1 MIRVS
6 DHLAAELSD
15 LNTEQLA
22 AVLHDGDAVLSAGP
36 GSGKTRTLVARAAYL
51 LEADLS
57 IFRGLAC
64 LTYTNAAAD
73 EIVRRVSAIGA
84 HAGRRLAC
92 STVHAFCRNEILIA
106 YSGLTGSQPP
116 SAGSV
121 MGESGQRKLLQWC
134 FDELGIADLDP
145 KYRTATSNRIRRAIA
160 CKEDLATFDQREVAA
175 AHLYEAELVNRDKT
189 DFEAMVVE
197 ALRIVTTFPAV
208 RDLLSAKFPHL
219 LVDEYQDM
227 GGVLHQLVVTLHD
240 IAGISVFAVGDGDQS
255 VFGFSGADPRYLNE
269 LREREDFT
277 DFPLTTNYRSG
288 QDIIAAA
295 EAALGIARG
304 RKAREGAPPGNLEI
318 TGVEGGLDEHANAAV
333 EIVAGAINAG
343 VKYERVA
350 ILYPARGQVLDR
362 LLAALDASKI
372 PFLHERDTR
381 LPPGSVSNF
390 VQHCASRTIANMR
403 IRESQAEV
411 VAELTRSTH
420 APRTMDLAYR
430 LERLRRD
437 SEMSPPSTRLTLAR
451 TLQATLDPPDVGY
464 DPEGSATDWLDRL
477 VTNLELDVIAS
488 RHPDEDNSAAID
500 TLCRVVEEDELC
512 LIDIA
517 RFAVVAGK
525 VVLTT
530 YHSAKGR
537 EFHTVVLPGLLKGI
551 VPMQV
556 KSAGGWRHPSPKEME
571 EPRRSL
577 YVAITRA
584 EHDVQLIVGP
594 GYFTPYGRWI
604 SDGPSPFV
612 IDMAATLQ
620 KNTG

>member
-6 DHLAAELSD
+6 EHLAAELSD

-51 LEADLS
+51 LEAELS
-57 IFRGLAC
+57 PFRGLAC

-73 EIVRRVSAIGA
+73 EIVRRVSAFGV
-84 HAGRRLAC
+84 HTGRRLAC
-92 STVHAFCRNEILIA
+92 STVHAFCRNEILGA
-106 YSGLTGSQPP
+106 YTGLTGYQAP
-116 SAGSV
+116 STGSV
-121 MGESGQRKLLQWC
+121 LGESGQQMLLQWC

-145 KYRTATSNRIRRAIA
+145 KYRAATSNKIRRAIA
-160 CKEDLATFDQREVAA
+160 CDEDLEAFDQREVAA
-175 AHLYEAELVNRDKT
+175 AHLYEAELVNLGKT

-197 ALRIVTTFPAV
+197 ALRIVTSFPAV
-208 RDLLSAKFPHL
+208 RDLLRSKFPHL

-227 GGVLHQLVVTLHD
+227 GGVLHKVVLTLHD
-240 IAGISVFAVGDGDQS
+240 VAGISVFGVGDGDQS

-288 QDIIAAA
+288 QDIILAA

-304 RKAREGAPPGNLEI
+304 RKAREGAPAGNFEI
-318 TGVEGGLDEHANAAV
+318 TGVEGGLDDHANAAV
-333 EIVAGAINAG
+333 EIVAGAIDAG
-343 VKYERVA
+343 VRHEQVA
-350 ILYPARGQVLDR
+350 ILYPARGPVLDQ
-362 LLAALDASKI
+362 LLAALSASEI

-390 VQHCASRTIANMR
+390 IQHCASRTIANMR
-403 IRESQAEV
+403 IRDSQATV
-411 VAELTRSTH
+411 VAELTQSTH
-420 APRTMDLAYR
+420 VPKTMDLAYR
-430 LERLRRD
+430 LERLRHD
-437 SEMSPPSTRLTLAR
+437 SEMSPPSTRLSLVR
-451 TLQATLDPPDVGY
+451 TLQATLDPPDIAY
-464 DPEGSATDWLDRL
+464 DPEGLATEWLGRL
-477 VTNLELDVIAS
+477 VTNLELDAIAS
-488 RHPDEDNSAAID
+488 RHPDEDNAAVTD
-500 TLCRVVEEDELC
+500 TLSRVVEEDHLC

-517 RFAVVAGK
+517 RYALVAGK
-525 VVLTT
+525 IVLTT

-551 VPMQV
+551 VPRQV
-556 KSAGGWRHPSPKEME
+556 KGASGWRDPSPKEME

-584 EHDVQLIVGP
+584 EHDVHLIVGP

-604 SDGPSPFV
+604 SEGPSPFV
-612 IDMAATLQ
+612 IDMVAIL
-620 KNTG
+620 KSNNG